1 MTCSN
6 CGAENRPGAKFCSE
20 CGTPQSLA
28 CASCQSPLQPSD
40 KFCAE
45 CGTPTGGD
53 APVTTAPATFEGPAK
68 PEERRFV
75 SALFVD
81 LVGFTPLT
89 ESRDS
94 EEVRHMLTVYFDRA
108 REIVDRFGGVIEKYI
123 GDAVMAVWGAHT
135 AHEDDA
141 ERAVRAALELVD
153 AVHAVGD
160 ELNLPDLRARAGM
173 VSGEA
178 VVGGDGNE
186 STGLIVGDT
195 VNTASRIQSAAAP
208 GQVLVGRSTMD
219 LASKSIEFESIG
231 SLDLKGKEGP
241 VEAFRAVRVFA
252 GVGGTRR
259 ADGLVPPFVGRTD
272 ELRLLKDNLHS
283 VQRDGRLRLVSVV
296 GQGGIGKS
304 RLLDELW
311 SYVDGLTDDVYW
323 HHGRSLPYGES
334 AGFWAIGEMVRQ
346 RCGITE
352 GDDEHK
358 TRTRLR
364 TALAE
369 LVPDADDR
377 AWMEPKLENL
387 LGISEAVAERAELFA
402 AWRLLFTNI
411 AALGP
416 VVMAFEDLH
425 RADDGM
431 LEFID
436 DLVEIAA
443 SDPTLVISL
452 ARPSLLDRRVGWGSG
467 RASSVSLHLAPLA
480 PPTMEELL
488 RGVVH
493 DAPASLVDQ
502 LVERSGGIPLYAVE
516 MIRMLIAREL
526 VRPLDEQHYEMA
538 GEVGGVEIPDSLNGL
553 VGARLDQFD
562 AAARALIA
570 DAAILGQSFRAE
582 ALASLRDDPMEVL
595 EERLAELVRKEILTL
610 NRDPR
615 SPEQGQYQFVQSII
629 REVAHDRVSR
639 ADRVRL
645 HQQVAAFYE
654 SQNEP
659 EMTGIIASHYLDAL
673 EAAGDGPGVDGL
685 LPRVIAS
692 LLSAADRADLLGSYG
707 QVVNL
712 CLRGVDLAGDPAS
725 RGELLTRAA
734 RAAHSALDE
743 RARDLAQQAVAEF
756 ESADS
761 PLGRVKATA
770 VLAKLLDDVG
780 ESNDAWPPLLEA
792 LKADPGETPDHVVAM
807 AELARAFM
815 LDGQPEGMDWTERAL
830 GVAEDL
836 DMIPTIA
843 ELWATKG
850 AGLGTSGRLREARV
864 LLTAALD
871 LSREHQLS
879 ATKRRVTANLNYISG
894 GAVDPFVEERIEDA
908 RRIGDPRL
916 LLEALMAKAGRWHI
930 TLDMDEHFEA
940 MAEIETIP
948 MDAAMADQVEELRND
963 VDLLRGEVDK
973 TIAAH
978 EERWARQGTGDQQI
992 QSNRQVARATHAFY
1006 RGDPVSAVRLAM
1018 ESGHRSPVGHQYN
1031 FALVFAL
1038 RMMDAEMLRSIL
1050 AAEAELPRLPVAIL
1064 RGHGFEGALAALAGD
1079 AAEAEARFAA
1089 AIEIGDDLWGPIYC
1103 GMVRASTPLYL
1114 GGDHP
1119 RAREWAGETRAKWE
1133 KAGLKTLL
1141 DIYAEPFALL
1151 DTEVAETA

>member
-1 MTCSN
+1 M
-6 CGAENRPGAKFCSE
+6 
-20 CGTPQSLA
+20 A
-28 CASCQSPLQPSD
+28 CASCQSPIKPTD

-45 CGTPTGGD
+45 CGTPTGSD
-53 APVTTAPATFEGPAK
+53 ASAVSFPVPAAGVDAAK

-108 REIVDRFGGVIEKYI
+108 REVVDRFGGVIEKYI

-153 AVHAVGD
+153 SVHAVGE
-160 ELNLPDLRARAGM
+160 ELNLPDLRARAGV

-195 VNTASRIQSAAAP
+195 VNTASRIQSAAEP
-208 GQVLVGRSTMD
+208 GQVLVGRSSKD
-219 LASKSIEFESIG
+219 LADKSIEFEFFG

-241 VEAFRAVRVFA
+241 VEVFQAVRVV
-252 GVGGTRR
+252 GGMGGTRR

-311 SYVDGLTDDVYW
+311 SYVDGLNDDVYWHHGRSLLYW
-323 HHGRSLPYGES
+323 HHGRSLPYGEN
-334 AGFWAIGEMVRQ
+334 AGYWAVGEMVRH

-369 LVPDADDR
+369 LISDADDR

-402 AWRLLFTNI
+402 AWRMLFTNV

-425 RADDGM
+425 QADEGM
-431 LEFID
+431 LEFIE

-443 SDPTLVISL
+443 SEPILVISL
-452 ARPSLLDRRVGWGSG
+452 ARPSLLERRVGWGSG

-488 RGVVH
+488 RGVVQ
-493 DAPASLVDQ
+493 DAPASLVEQ

-516 MIRMLIAREL
+516 MIRMLIARDL
-526 VRPLDEQHYEMA
+526 VRPIEENRYEMA
-538 GEVGGVEIPDSLNGL
+538 GEVGGVEIPDSLSGL
-553 VGARLDQFD
+553 VGARLDQF
-562 AAARALIA
+562 ASGTRALIA

-582 ALASLRDDPMEVL
+582 ALASLRNDPVQAL
-595 EERLAELVRKEILTL
+595 EERLAELVRREILTL

-673 EAAGDGPGVDGL
+673 EAAGDGPDADEL
-685 LPRVIAS
+685 LPRVITS
-692 LLSAADRADLLGSYG
+692 LLSAADRADLLGSYA

-712 CLRGVDLAGDPAS
+712 CLRGVDLAGDPGS

-743 RARDLAQQAVAEF
+743 RSRDLAHRALAEF
-756 ESADS
+756 DAADS
-761 PLGRVKATA
+761 PLGRVQAAA
-770 VLAKLLDDVG
+770 VFAKLLDDVG
-780 ESNDAWPPLLEA
+780 ESNDAWPPLLKA
-792 LKADPGETPDHVVAM
+792 LEADPGKTPHHVVAM

-815 LDGQPEGMDWTERAL
+815 LDGQPQGMDWTERAL
-830 GVAEDL
+830 GLAEEL
-836 DMIPTIA
+836 DMLPTIA

-850 AGLGTSGRLREARV
+850 AGLGTAGRLREARV
-864 LLTAALD
+864 LLSAALD
-871 LSREHQLS
+871 ISREHQLS
-879 ATKRRVTANLNYISG
+879 ATKRRVTANINYLSG
-894 GAVDPFVEERIEDA
+894 GPIDPFVEERIEDA
-908 RRIGDPRL
+908 RRMGDPRL
-916 LLEALMAKAGRWHI
+916 LLEALMSKAHV
-930 TLDMDEHFEA
+930 TLDMEEHFET
-940 MAEIETIP
+940 MAEMEAIP
-948 MDAAMADQVEELRND
+948 MDAAMADQVDELRSD
-963 VDLLRGEVDK
+963 VSLLRGAVEESI
-973 TIAAH
+973 TAA
-978 EERWARQGTGDQQI
+978 EERWQRQGTGDQQI
-992 QSNRQVARATHAFY
+992 QSNRQISRAVHAFY
-1006 RGDPVSAVRLAM
+1006 RGDSASAIRLAM

-1031 FALVFAL
+1031 WAMVFAL
-1038 RMMDAEMLRSIL
+1038 RTMDEESLRSVRE
-1050 AAEAELPRLPVAIL
+1050 AEAELPRLPVANL
-1064 RGHGFEGALAALAGD
+1064 REHVLEGALAALAGD
-1079 AAEAEARFAA
+1079 LSEAEARFAA
-1089 AIEIGDDLWGPIYC
+1089 AIEIGDDMWGPIY
-1103 GMVRASTPLYL
+1103 GGIVRASTPLYL
-1114 GGDHP
+1114 GGDNP
-1119 RAREWAGETRAKWE
+1119 RAREWAGETRSKWE

-1141 DIYAEPFALL
+1141 DIFAEPFALI

>member
-1 MTCSN
+1 
-6 CGAENRPGAKFCSE
+6 
-20 CGTPQSLA
+20 
-28 CASCQSPLQPSD
+28 
-40 KFCAE
+40 
-45 CGTPTGGD
+45 
-53 APVTTAPATFEGPAK
+53 
-68 PEERRFV
+68 
-75 SALFVD
+75 
-81 LVGFTPLT
+81 
-89 ESRDS
+89 
-94 EEVRHMLTVYFDRA
+94 MLTVYFDRA
-108 REIVDRFGGVIEKYI
+108 REVVDRFGGVIEKYI

-153 AVHAVGD
+153 SVHAVGE
-160 ELNLPDLRARAGM
+160 ELNLPDLRARAGV

-195 VNTASRIQSAAAP
+195 VNTASRIQSAAEP
-208 GQVLVGRSTMD
+208 GQVLVGRSSKD
-219 LASKSIEFESIG
+219 LADKSIEFEFFG

-241 VEAFRAVRVFA
+241 VEVFQAVRVV
-252 GVGGTRR
+252 GGMGGTRR

-311 SYVDGLTDDVYW
+311 SYVDGLNDDVYW
-323 HHGRSLPYGES
+323 HHGRSLPYGEN
-334 AGFWAIGEMVRQ
+334 AGYWAVGEMVRH

-369 LVPDADDR
+369 LISDADDR

-402 AWRLLFTNI
+402 AWRMLFTNV

-425 RADDGM
+425 QADEGM
-431 LEFID
+431 LEFIE

-443 SDPTLVISL
+443 SEPILVISL
-452 ARPSLLDRRVGWGSG
+452 ARPSLLERRVGWGSG

-488 RGVVH
+488 RGVVQ
-493 DAPASLVDQ
+493 DAPASLVEQ

-516 MIRMLIAREL
+516 MIRMLIARDL
-526 VRPLDEQHYEMA
+526 VRPIEENRYEMA
-538 GEVGGVEIPDSLNGL
+538 GEVGGVEIPDSLSGL
-553 VGARLDQFD
+553 VGARLDQF
-562 AAARALIA
+562 ASGTRALIA

-582 ALASLRDDPMEVL
+582 ALASLRNDPVEAL
-595 EERLAELVRKEILTL
+595 EERLAELVRREILTL

-673 EAAGDGPGVDGL
+673 EAAGDGPDADEL
-685 LPRVIAS
+685 LPRVITS
-692 LLSAADRADLLGSYG
+692 LLSAADRADLLGSYA

-712 CLRGVDLAGDPAS
+712 CLRGVDLAGDPGS

-743 RARDLAQQAVAEF
+743 RSRDLAHRALAEF
-756 ESADS
+756 DAADS
-761 PLGRVKATA
+761 PLGRVQAAA
-770 VLAKLLDDVG
+770 VFAKLLDDVG
-780 ESNDAWPPLLEA
+780 ESNDAWPPLLKA
-792 LKADPGETPDHVVAM
+792 LEADPGKTPHHVVAM

-815 LDGQPEGMDWTERAL
+815 LDGQPQGMDWTERAL
-830 GVAEDL
+830 GLAEEL
-836 DMIPTIA
+836 DMLPTIA
-843 ELWATKG
+843 ELWATK
-850 AGLGTSGRLREARV
+850 
-864 LLTAALD
+864 
-871 LSREHQLS
+871 
-879 ATKRRVTANLNYISG
+879 NINYLSG
-894 GAVDPFVEERIEDA
+894 GPIDPFVEERIEDA
-908 RRIGDPRL
+908 RRMGDPRL
-916 LLEALMAKAGRWHI
+916 LLEALMSKARLWHV
-930 TLDMDEHFEA
+930 TLDMEEHFDT
-940 MAEIETIP
+940 MAEMEAIP
-948 MDAAMADQVEELRND
+948 MDAAMADQVDELRSD
-963 VDLLRGEVDK
+963 VNLLRGAVEESITAD
-973 TIAAH
+973 
-978 EERWARQGTGDQQI
+978 EERWQRQGTGDQQI
-992 QSNRQVARATHAFY
+992 QSNRQISRAVHAFY
-1006 RGDPVSAVRLAM
+1006 RGDSASAIRLAM

-1031 FALVFAL
+1031 WAMVFAL
-1038 RMMDAEMLRSIL
+1038 LTMDEESLRSVRE
-1050 AAEAELPRLPVAIL
+1050 AEAELPRLPVASL
-1064 RGHGFEGALAALAGD
+1064 REHMLEGALAAVAGD
-1079 AAEAEARFAA
+1079 RAEAEVRFAA
-1089 AIEIGDDLWGPIYC
+1089 AIEIGDDIWGPIY
-1103 GMVRASTPLYL
+1103 GGILRASTPLYL

-1119 RAREWAGETRAKWE
+1119 RAQEWAGETRSKWE

-1141 DIYAEPFALL
+1141 DVYAETFALL
-1151 DTEVAETA
+1151 DATVADTA